1 MYSRVFSDFLN
12 LDCSSRSSDD
22 ALDAEEEAEEENDD
36 DEGGATDEAAALE
49 DEAGG
54 MMNEKI
60 KFQIILKFDFFRWT
74 FFRAWESCVMIAIHE
89 NIAREYRNLSKGEGT
104 ISSVARISRS
114 HSDEP
119 EVETR

>member
-36 DEGGATDEAAALE
+36 DEGGATDEAAVLE

-54 MMNEKI
+54 MMDEKLQ
-60 KFQIILKFDFFRWT
+60 FQMILSFDDLLQLRFVLLS
-74 FFRAWESCVMIAIHE
+74 A
-89 NIAREYRNLSKGEGT
+89 ARQRHIFSINLQEITCQK
-104 ISSVARISRS
+104 R
-114 HSDEP
+114 
-119 EVETR
+119 ETLLLINF